1 MVTQETETT
10 QPRTTESTTAE
21 SKTRASKT
29 TENAER
35 GSGEGTT
42 SIADAVVAK
51 IAGVAAREV
60 SGIHDLGGGTARAIG
75 AIRDRIPGTG
85 PSADQ
90 GVSVEVGEKQAA
102 VDLQIVVEYG
112 VSIADLTKA
121 VRRNV
126 ITAIQQMTGLEVV
139 EVNIA
144 VNDVYLPDDEEKKED
159 DSDTG
164 ERVQ

>member
-1 MVTQETETT
+1 MTTQETKAAD
-10 QPRTTESTTAE
+10 P
-21 SKTRASKT
+21 KTG
-29 TENAER
+29 ENADR
-35 GSGEGTT
+35 APGEGTT
-42 SIADAVVAK
+42 SIADTVVEK

-60 SGIHDLGGGTARAIG
+60 SGIHDLGGGAARAIG

-85 PSADQ
+85 PSAGQ

-126 ITAIQQMTGLEVV
+126 ITAIEQMTGLEVV

-144 VNDVYLPDDEEKKED
+144 VNDVYLPGDDEEND
-159 DSDTG
+159 GGDSATG
-164 ERVQ
+164 DRVQ